1 MEVSCQL
8 QHPGR
13 FTPDTRSTRVERD
26 NVVRTAARH
35 GLGGPE
41 IELLQGRDFRTCP
54 DWSWGAPSPL

>member
-26 NVVRTAARH
+26 NVVRIAVRH

-41 IELLQGRDFRTCP
+41 IELL
-54 DWSWGAPSPL
+54 

>member
-13 FTPDTRSTRVERD
+13 FTPDTRSTRVGWD
-26 NVVRTAARH
+26 NAVRIAASH

-41 IELLQGRDFRTCP
+41 IELR
-54 DWSWGAPSPL
+54 